1 MRIEEESMKSQ
12 TAIRCAQAAVLLSS
26 LSNRNMKA
34 TINNEEDEE
43 KEREIE
49 DLKVEL
55 VRERMKTK
63 KIKLCGLMEVVL
75 EVMVVFF
82 FSSFIL
88 MFFVFKFDLRRI
100 AS

>member
-1 MRIEEESMKSQ
+1 MKIEEESMKSQ
-12 TAIRCAQAAVLLSS
+12 TAIRCAKAAVLLSS

-43 KEREIE
+43 KETMESEIE

-63 KIKLCGLMEVVL
+63 EIKLCGLMEVVL

-82 FSSFIL
+82 VSSFIL
-88 MFFVFKFDLRRI
+88 MVFVFKFN
-100 AS
+100 

>member
-1 MRIEEESMKSQ
+1 MFFLS
-12 TAIRCAQAAVLLSS
+12 LL
-26 LSNRNMKA
+26 LQ
-34 TINNEEDEE
+34 E
-43 KEREIE
+43 KETMESEIE

-82 FSSFIL
+82 VSSFIL
-88 MFFVFKFDLRRI
+88 MVFVFKFN
-100 AS
+100 